1 METTP
6 TPQQADE
13 LLAQVDASQKQARTH
28 DSWPLVTMLFVLTAG
43 ISVGLVAIG
52 IIDDDTTQLIIFGA
66 GLAWLVPAMIV
77 YLVKA
82 LSWSR
87 RSTALLLTWLP
98 LTVLATL
105 AAIITDSIS
114 PGPVVPLAAAAFL
127 WIASPVIALIGL
139 RR

>member
-1 METTP
+1 MDTTP
-6 TPQQADE
+6 TPQQAGD

-98 LTVLATL
+98 LTVLVTL

>member
-98 LTVLATL
+98 LTVLVTL